1 MERAIIHLNVAD
13 FAVAVER
20 GMDPA
25 LKTRPVVVAP
35 VNAVRAVVYDMS
47 EEAFKD
53 GVRKRMPLS
62 RALAKSPGAVVLPPR
77 PGRYHQAMADLIRR
91 VTPFSPLMEP
101 GFADGHVFVDVTGVS
116 RLFGPP
122 VDVAW
127 RMRKTILKDLGLAP
141 IWSVAPN
148 KLVAKTATR
157 LVKPL
162 GEYVVGGGEEADFMA
177 PVPLCLVPGIER
189 ADLARFSDFNLT
201 KVGQAAALTLDQLS
215 TVFGKKAGFL
225 FNTVRGV
232 DFSPVCPPEKKPPK
246 IVGIHDFSDDTND
259 PDLLCSVLFCLAE
272 KAGAKLRARGMAA
285 RRAGVILDFSD
296 GARWARQ
303 AALRP
308 ASAHDPALFR
318 AGRAA
323 LENALA
329 RRVRV
334 RRLVLVCDRLV
345 FPPVQAALFE
355 ADGASQIRQRRL
367 SACLDAIRGR
377 FGHGAVQWGRALA
390 AV

>member
-1 MERAIIHLNVAD
+1 MERAVIHLNVAD

-20 GMDPA
+20 LLDPA
-25 LKTRPVVVAP
+25 LKTRAVVVAP
-35 VNAVRAVVYDMS
+35 VNAVRAVVHDMS

-53 GVRKRMPLS
+53 GVRKQMPLL
-62 RALAKSPGAVVLPPR
+62 RALARSPKAVVLPPR
-77 PGRYHQAMADLIRR
+77 PRRYHQAMADLVRR

-101 GFADGHVFVDVTGVS
+101 GFGDGHVFVDVTGVS
-116 RLFGPP
+116 RLFGPA

-127 RMRKTILKDLGLAP
+127 RMRKNIFKDLGLAP

-162 GEYVVGGGEEADFMA
+162 GEYVVGAGEEAQFMA

-189 ADLARFSDFNLT
+189 ADLARFADFNLT
-201 KVGQAAALTLDQLS
+201 KVGQAADLTLGQLGA
-215 TVFGKKAGFL
+215 VFGKKAGFL
-225 FNTVRGV
+225 FNTVRGI

-246 IVGIHDFSDDTND
+246 ITRVHDFSDDTND
-259 PDLLCSVLFCLAE
+259 PELLGSVLFCLAE
-272 KAGAKLRARGMAA
+272 KAGAKLRARRMAA

-303 AALRP
+303 ASLRP
-308 ASAHDPALFR
+308 ASAHDPALFK

-323 LENALA
+323 LENALV

-334 RRLVLVCDRLV
+334 RRLTFVCDRLV
-345 FPPVQAALFE
+345 FPPIQTALFQ
-355 ADGASQIRQRRL
+355 ADGVSRIRQQRL

-377 FGHGAVQWGRALA
+377 FGHEAVQWGRALA
-390 AV
+390 AA